1 MKRRFLD
8 GFSNLVKFILIS
20 AIIGLYIFLFIEI
33 ITVILIFINFIV
45 YNYIPTAIT
54 KRNFEKKKK
63 LKSEVF

>member
-33 ITVILIFINFIV
+33 GIITVILIFINFIV
-45 YNYIPTAIT
+45 YNYIATAIT
-54 KRNFEKKKK
+54 KRNFEKKIN
-63 LKSEVF
+63 